1 MITSSTVLW
10 NLPCSPAQN
19 IAIIM
24 YTPRKQ
30 AKPVVQQLYC
40 SKSFL
45 SHNPLS
51 YTIQIYPNYSLLD
64 PFLRDKHWQTIIG
77 SSVVIN
83 ESGGVHISCCGNDAY
98 DFFHVLRSP
107 LEENFCYFFIFCT
120 IITPPLHIFF
130 ITRENGSQWPLNR
143 WCTEK

>member
-1 MITSSTVLW
+1 
-10 NLPCSPAQN
+10 
-19 IAIIM
+19 M

-30 AKPVVQQLYC
+30 EKPVVQQLYC

-64 PFLRDKHWQTIIG
+64 PFLRDKHCQRRIIG

-83 ESGGVHISCCGNDAY
+83 ESGGAHISCCGNDAY
-98 DFFHVLRSP
+98 DFFHALRSP
-107 LEENFCYFFIFCT
+107 LEENFCYFFIFCKGKHY
-120 IITPPLHIFF
+120 PSFRYFLHNQGKRLPM
-130 ITRENGSQWPLNR
+130 TL
-143 WCTEK
+143 K